1 MKMKTE
7 ELTAQIL
14 NNNPSLDSYRIAIA
28 VAKRCDELQN
38 GAQSKLNI
46 DPTTI
51 KPADLALM
59 EIAQGLVV
67 IKGFE
72 TNEK

>member
-14 NNNPSLDSYRIAIA
+14 NDNPTLDSYKIAIA
-28 VAKRCDELQN
+28 VARRCDELEN

-46 DPTTI
+46 DPSSI
-51 KPADLALM
+51 KSADLALM
-59 EIAQGLVV
+59 EIAQGLIV